1 MKTYGKKGFHIR
13 PIDRLSTNVANF
25 SDDEVE
31 TTDIGSEGTTEIEP
45 LEAKLV
51 VATSKPGSTILKHQR
66 DSEDDLNATC
76 KSKDSKKLDFFS
88 FLEDT
93 PVPKRR
99 KTHSF
104 RKESAK
110 NNEDSSDDYES
121 NINSESF
128 RSTIDGINELLSSIK
143 GAEKGELV
151 LTDKLQDN
159 NNVEQHEAAG
169 TYGSTRTMLCREED
183 ESIQGSASENEEYQG
198 KGEGEPQMRE
208 KDDGA
213 THHFNQ
219 LKVMGESLKFE
230 DELEFLMSDADKNI
244 QSFTSRLLTLSLD
257 ILNNDELRAYIMK
270 YQHKDVWNWCFKVSD
285 PHNAVLL
292 YIQAVIATIIPL
304 DDRQN
309 LWYRLDI
316 DDFILPLT
324 SQKIVIENIEGT
336 KFMQLNYRDLLAKTE
351 RRTGLYYALTLWP
364 KCQKPDRELSEI
376 QYSTI
381 INLLKN
387 QTERMDMLLEV
398 VEVIIP
404 NEFPMKLSKRCID
417 LFNILSQML
426 EQLTENETLIKSLI
440 KLTNNRTIISS
451 LPTKQRVD
459 LLKRS
464 LSYIANAASV
474 FESQSSSR
482 DSGLAILHLG
492 LALNLILDLKD
503 ASLQI
508 HYDVL
513 HELKK
518 KYHKILSRIAKFN
531 FGENM
536 YLLVFIY
543 VSKIANISLDSVANV
558 DVYQKLHD
566 FSSEVKMYNKSI
578 YFGIQ
583 ALLDTI

>member
-1 MKTYGKKGFHIR
+1 MKTYGKKGFQIR
-13 PIDRLSTNVANF
+13 PINRLSTNLANF

-31 TTDIGSEGTTEIEP
+31 TTDIGSEGTTEIES
-45 LEAKLV
+45 LEAKLALV
-51 VATSKPGSTILKHQR
+51 TNKPESPVLKHKNEFEDNLNATSK
-66 DSEDDLNATC
+66 
-76 KSKDSKKLDFFS
+76 SKNSKTFDFFS

-110 NNEDSSDDYES
+110 SNEDSGDDYES

-143 GAEKGELV
+143 SAEKSELV
-151 LTDKLQDN
+151 LTDKLQDEKD
-159 NNVEQHEAAG
+159 VEQYEAAG
-169 TYGSTRTMLCREED
+169 TYGSTRTILCREED
-183 ESIQGSASENEEYQG
+183 DSIQGSASENEEYRG
-198 KGEGEPQMRE
+198 KGEVELQMKE
-208 KDDGA
+208 EDDGA

-219 LKVMGESLKFE
+219 LKVMGESLKFQ
-230 DELEFLMSDADKNI
+230 DELEFLMSDADKDI
-244 QSFTSRLLTLSLD
+244 QSFISRLLTLSLD
-257 ILNNDELRAYIMK
+257 ILNNDELRAYIIK

-292 YIQAVIATIIPL
+292 YVQAIIATIIPL

-336 KFMQLNYRDLLAKTE
+336 KFMKLNYRDLLAKTE

-364 KCQKPDRELSEI
+364 KCQDPDCELSEI
-376 QYSTI
+376 QYSTLV
-381 INLLKN
+381 NLLKDR
-387 QTERMDMLLEV
+387 TEWIDMLLEV

-417 LFNILSQML
+417 LFNILSQIL

-440 KLTNNRTIISS
+440 KLTNNRTIIAS
-451 LPTKQRVD
+451 LPTEQRIG
-459 LLKRS
+459 LLKLS
-464 LSYIANAASV
+464 LSYIANSASV
-474 FESQSSSR
+474 FESQSSSS

-492 LALNLILDLKD
+492 LALNLIVDLKD
-503 ASLQI
+503 ATLRI
-508 HYDVL
+508 EYDVL
-513 HELKK
+513 QELKR
-518 KYHKILSRIAKFN
+518 KYHKILSRIANFN

-536 YLLVFIY
+536 YLLVFAY
-543 VSKIANISLDSVANV
+543 VCKIANITLDSVANV

-566 FSSEVKMYNKSI
+566 FSNEVKMYNKSI
-578 YFGIQ
+578 YFGIR